1 MTNKI
6 LLDTLEALGCVI
18 LTDKFDFLS
27 SSSKYSI
34 KTLNES
40 NVIDIYMDK
49 DGDITGIENRNV
61 MYTRE
66 ADKKKAPRN

>member
-1 MTNKI
+1 MTDKL

-18 LTDKFDFLS
+18 LTDKFDFGS
-27 SSSKYSI
+27 FTSKYSI

-40 NVIDIYMDK
+40 NVIYIYMDK
-49 DGDITGIENRNV
+49 DGTIIDIENRNI